1 MGSAAWLAGNA
12 MENLMTKLRFVA
24 LALAGALLL
33 TTINVTSA
41 SAYWRG
47 RGWGIGAGLAAG
59 ALIGSAIA
67 ARPYYY
73 GPAYGAYYG
82 APRYYYGPPV
92 VYAPVAAVP
101 YGYYGNGYGYGYYGY
116 YNGYG
121 SGCSGSYA
129 QRRGCAWG
137 DTAR

>member
-24 LALAGALLL
+24 PALAGALLL

-47 RGWGIGAGLAAG
+47 GGWGIGAGLAAG

-82 APRYYYGPPV
+82 APRYYYRPPV

-101 YGYYGNGYGYGYYGY
+101 YGYGYGYGYGYYGY
-116 YNGYG
+116 YR
-121 SGCSGSYA
+121 SGCGGSYG

-137 DTAR
+137 DTSR

>member
-1 MGSAAWLAGNA
+1 MGSVVWLAGNA
-12 MENLMTKLRFVA
+12 MENPMTKLRFVA

-47 RGWGIGAGLAAG
+47 RGWGIAAGLAAG

-73 GPAYGAYYG
+73 GPGYGPYYG
-82 APRYYYGPPV
+82 AAPYYYGPPV
-92 VYAPVAAVP
+92 AYAPVAAVP
-101 YGYYGNGYGYGYYGY
+101 YGYYGYGYGPYGY

-129 QRRGCAWG
+129 QRRGCSWG
-137 DTAR
+137 DTGR

>member
-1 MGSAAWLAGNA
+1 M
-12 MENLMTKLRFVA
+12 
-24 LALAGALLL
+24 L
-33 TTINVTSA
+33 TAINVTSA

-47 RGWGIGAGLAAG
+47 RGWGIGAGLVAG

-73 GPAYGAYYG
+73 GPAYPAYGAYY
-82 APRYYYGPPV
+82 PPSPYYYGPPT

-101 YGYYGNGYGYGYYGY
+101 YGYGNGYGNYGY

-121 SGCSGSYA
+121 RGCSGSYG

-137 DTAR
+137 DTSR

>member
-12 MENLMTKLRFVA
+12 MEHLMTKLRFVA

-47 RGWGIGAGLAAG
+47 RGWGIAGGIAAG

-73 GPAYGAYYG
+73 GPAYPAYGAYYG

-101 YGYYGNGYGYGYYGY
+101 YGYGYGYGYYGY
-116 YNGYG
+116 HNGYG
-121 SGCSGSYA
+121 SGCGGSYG
-129 QRRGCAWG
+129 QRRGCSWG

>member
-1 MGSAAWLAGNA
+1 MVAGNA
-12 MENLMTKLRFVA
+12 MEHLMTKLRFVA

-59 ALIGSAIA
+59 APIASAIA

-82 APRYYYGPPV
+82 APRNYYGPPV
-92 VYAPVAAVP
+92 VYSPVAPVAK
-101 YGYYGNGYGYGYYGY
+101 GNG
-116 YNGYG
+116 
-121 SGCSGSYA
+121 
-129 QRRGCAWG
+129 
-137 DTAR
+137 

>member
-1 MGSAAWLAGNA
+1 
-12 MENLMTKLRFVA
+12 MEHRMTKFRFAA

-47 RGWGIGAGLAAG
+47 RGWGIGAGLVAG

-82 APRYYYGPPV
+82 APRYYYGAPV

-101 YGYYGNGYGYGYYGY
+101 YGYYGYGYGYGYGYYGY
-116 YNGYG
+116 A
-121 SGCSGSYA
+121 SGCSGSYG
-129 QRRGCAWG
+129 QRRGCSWG
-137 DTAR
+137 DTSR

>member
-1 MGSAAWLAGNA
+1 
-12 MENLMTKLRFVA
+12 MTKLRFVA
-24 LALAGALLL
+24 LAWSGALLL

-47 RGWGIGAGLAAG
+47 RGWGIGAGLVAG

-73 GPAYGAYYG
+73 GPAYPAYGPYYG
-82 APRYYYGPPV
+82 AAPYYYGPPV
-92 VYAPVAAVP
+92 AYAPVAAVP
-101 YGYYGNGYGYGYYGY
+101 FGYGYGYGNGYGYGYGYYGY

-129 QRRGCAWG
+129 QRRGCSWG